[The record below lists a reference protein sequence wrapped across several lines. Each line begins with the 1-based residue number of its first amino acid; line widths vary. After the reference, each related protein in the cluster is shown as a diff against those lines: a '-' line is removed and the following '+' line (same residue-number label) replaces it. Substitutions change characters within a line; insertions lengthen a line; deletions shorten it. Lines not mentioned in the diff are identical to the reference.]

1 MEPFNLKETRRRDF
15 EISPAKYISRT
26 IVLARVITNM
36 RIYLFFSTTKIKILI
51 NITRHIVNIKFIST
65 ERIMIRNVFKRKKKI
80 KTLKPNKTQ

>member
-36 RIYLFFSTTKIKILI
+36 RIYLFFSTTKIIYQ
-51 NITRHIVNIKFIST
+51 NFNQYYTSY
-65 ERIMIRNVFKRKKKI
+65 RKYQIYLNRMYYDTKCI
-80 KTLKPNKTQ
+80 